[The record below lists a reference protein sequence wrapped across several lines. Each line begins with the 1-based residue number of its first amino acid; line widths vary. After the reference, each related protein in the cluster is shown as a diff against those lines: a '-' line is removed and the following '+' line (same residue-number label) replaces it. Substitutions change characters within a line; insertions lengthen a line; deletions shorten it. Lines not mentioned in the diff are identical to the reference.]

1 MNGELKS
8 IVYKGHRYWY
18 EHRLAKNNVDICLG
32 TKDPEKYCNGFFLY
46 SDKDPGSGKEFVVVK
61 TDNPDP
67 HWAKNGGKPLKF
79 AHIKEGDVVT
89 RMLGGEGGVPMQL
102 IVGHVDAEM
111 IYIGKPDDGGW
122 KFRRENGAEVDE
134 DLGWDGIKTTGSILR
149 L

>member
-1 MNGELKS
+1 MNEELKS

-79 AHIKEGDVVT
+79 AHIKEGD
-89 RMLGGEGGVPMQL
+89 
-102 IVGHVDAEM
+102 
-111 IYIGKPDDGGW
+111 GGW